1 MFLSPADSIQSP
13 LISNANMHRTWGIVA
28 SIIST
33 LGLIMV
39 LICVLYFILVFPV
52 ALGTTIIGYQI
63 LIGLFFCYLINF
75 VYLLPST
82 HFFCLIRQFGMMI
95 FGLINE
101 SNLIYFFA
109 QVCHS
114 FTALS

>member
-1 MFLSPADSIQSP
+1 MSTDSIQSP
-13 LISNANMHRTWGIVA
+13 LISTSNVHRTWGIVA

-63 LIGLFFCYLINF
+63 LIGLFICYLINF
-75 VYLLPST
+75 AYLLPNT
-82 HFFCLIRQFGMMI
+82 HLFCLIKKFGN
-95 FGLINE
+95 FLY
-101 SNLIYFFA
+101 LT
-109 QVCHS
+109 V
-114 FTALS
+114 